1 MRLPFAATAVGTFLS
16 LLITAGHAQV
26 VAPLSEIKITIA
38 DQIGAVLPDSE
49 VALRSD
55 SKTVVTHSGR
65 DGSLTVTLPSGRYT
79 VTASHYGF
87 LKNEVREFEVFPL
100 NPNELRIV
108 LQPGPVSICTL
119 PCGPF
124 PVNLVPTAASDLPNV
139 IEPKP
144 EAGLAPSTQPVSR
157 KARSW
162 HCLYLWKC
170 SNS

>member
-26 VAPLSEIKITIA
+26 VAPLSEAKVTVV
-38 DQIGAVLPDSE
+38 DQIGAVLPDSD
-49 VALRSD
+49 VVFKSD
-55 SKTVVTHSGR
+55 SKTIVSRTGR
-65 DGSLTVTLPSGRYT
+65 TGSLTMRLPSGRYAVT
-79 VTASHYGF
+79 VSHFGF
-87 LKNEVREFEVFPL
+87 LKNEIVDFQAVAPEPG
-100 NPNELRIV
+100 ELKVV
-108 LQPGPVSICTL
+108 LQAGPAPICTL

-124 PVNLVPTAASDLPNV
+124 PVNLVPTATSDLPNV

-144 EAGLAPSTQPVSR
+144 EPGLAPSTQSVSR
-157 KARSW
+157 KTRSW